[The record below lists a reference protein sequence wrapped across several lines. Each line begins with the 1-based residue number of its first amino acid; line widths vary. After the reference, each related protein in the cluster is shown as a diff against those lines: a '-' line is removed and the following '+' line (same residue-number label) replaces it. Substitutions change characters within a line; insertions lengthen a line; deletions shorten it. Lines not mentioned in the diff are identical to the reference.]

1 MFWLLAI
8 FTFVFQLPVITASF
22 HCVKCSQTLEL
33 NSSQS
38 INITRPE
45 CQLKNETSTM
55 CTAELRID
63 YEQNNA
69 SVLFDGLSQ
78 DSLNVSEGTVI
89 ITHNM
94 QISFDSSR
102 LQRTVQVYCF
112 RNRSC
117 IDKIN
122 EIYRT
127 SK

>member
-8 FTFVFQLPVITASF
+8 FTFVSQLPLIAAYF
-22 HCVKCSQTLEL
+22 HCFKCSQTLVL
-33 NSSQS
+33 NSFQS
-38 INITRPE
+38 ITITRPE

-55 CTAELRID
+55 CMAELRID

-78 DSLNVSEGTVI
+78 DLLNVSDGTVI

-94 QISFDSSR
+94 QIFFDRPR
-102 LQRTVQVYCF
+102 LQRTIQVYCF

-117 IDKIN
+117 IENIN